1 MQNFI
6 YNIPTKVYFG
16 EGQIKELGDLLAG
29 YGTKVLFVYG
39 GGSIKQNGIYDAAC
53 QELQRKN
60 LPFTELSG
68 VEPNPRIETVRKG
81 VELCRK
87 ENLDVVLAIGG
98 GSSIDCAKVIAA
110 SVHYKGDAWDVVKN
124 GSLSTDPLPIIAI
137 PTLAATGSEMD
148 TFAVISNPETKDK
161 IGTGHAS
168 MRPKAAILDPTYT
181 YTVNA
186 YHTAAGTA
194 DIMSHI
200 LECYFSNAQ
209 GYLQDRMSEALLTT
223 CIRYGKEAI
232 TNPSSYEARANLQWA
247 SCWAIN
253 NLISLGKGVAWSV
266 HPMEHELSA
275 YYDITHGVG
284 LAILT
289 PHWMEY
295 VLDDTSEEKFKE
307 YGIRVWNLDASL
319 PAREIAELAIQKT
332 KEYFKELGIPTH
344 LKDVGIDE
352 TNFEIMA
359 EKSCISMK
367 YAYRPLT
374 KEDVIQI
381 FKNSL

>member
-6 YNIPTKVYFG
+6 YDIPTKIYFG
-16 EGQIKELGDLLAG
+16 EGQIKELGNLLTI
-29 YGTKVLFVYG
+29 YGTRVLLVYG
-39 GGSIKQNGIYDAAC
+39 GGSIKKNGIYDAVC
-53 QELQRKN
+53 REIQSKQ
-60 LPFTELSG
+60 LPFVELSG
-68 VEPNPRIETVRKG
+68 VEPNPRIDTVRRG
-81 VELCRK
+81 VALCRK
-87 ENLDVVLAIGG
+87 ENLDLVLAIGG
-98 GSSIDCAKVIAA
+98 GSTIDCAKVIAA
-110 SVHYKGDAWDVVKN
+110 SVHYEGDAWDVVKN
-124 GSLSTDPLPIIAI
+124 GRLATDTLPIIAI

-209 GYLQDRMSEALLTT
+209 GFMQDRMAEALLLT

-232 TNPSSYEARANLQWA
+232 ANPSSYEARANLQWA

-253 NLISLGKGVAWSV
+253 NLIELGKEVSWSV

-289 PHWMEY
+289 PRWMEY
-295 VLDDTSEEKFKE
+295 VLDETSVEKFKE
-307 YGIRVWNLDASL
+307 YGMHVWNIDASL
-319 PAREIAELAIQKT
+319 PAMEIAKLSIQKT
-332 KEYFKELGIPTH
+332 EEYFAELGIPMHLKELGI
-344 LKDVGIDE
+344 DE
-352 TNFEIMA
+352 TYFDIMA
-359 EKSCISMK
+359 EKSSAHRK

>member
-1 MQNFI
+1 MQNFV
-6 YNIPTKVYFG
+6 YDIPTKIFFG
-16 EGQIKELGDLLAG
+16 EGQIRELGDLLTT
-29 YGTKVLFVYG
+29 YGTKVLLVYG
-39 GGSIKQNGIYDAAC
+39 GGSIKKNGIYDIVC
-53 QELQRKN
+53 KELHKKN

-68 VEPNPRIETVRKG
+68 VEPNPKIDTVRRG
-81 VELCRK
+81 VSLCRK
-87 ENLDVVLAIGG
+87 ENLDIILAIGG
-98 GSSIDCAKVIAA
+98 GSTIDCAKVIAA
-110 SVHYKGDAWDVVKN
+110 STHYMGDAWDVVKN
-124 GSLSTDPLPIIAI
+124 GKLSTDTLPIIAV

-161 IGTGHAS
+161 IGTGHPS

-209 GYLQDRMSEALLTT
+209 GYIQDRMAEALLIT
-223 CIRYGKEAI
+223 CIHYGKEALANP
-232 TNPSSYEARANLQWA
+232 TNYEARANLQWA

-253 NLISLGKGVAWSV
+253 NLIQLGKNVAWSV

-275 YYDITHGVG
+275 YYDITHGIG

-295 VLDDTSEEKFKE
+295 VLDETSVEKFKE
-307 YGIRVWNLDASL
+307 YGIRVWNIDSCL
-319 PAREIAELAIQKT
+319 PAMKIAKLSIQKT
-332 KEYFKELGIPTH
+332 RDFFADLGIPMF
-344 LKDVGIDE
+344 LRDVGIDE
-352 TNFEIMA
+352 THFLVMA
-359 EKSCISMK
+359 EKASISMK

-374 KEDVIQI
+374 KDDIVQI